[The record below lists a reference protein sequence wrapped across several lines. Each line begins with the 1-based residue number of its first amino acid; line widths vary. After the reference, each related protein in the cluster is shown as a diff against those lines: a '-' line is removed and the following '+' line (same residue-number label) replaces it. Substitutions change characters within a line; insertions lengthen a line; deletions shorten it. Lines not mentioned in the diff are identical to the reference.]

1 VRAGEGYTFMQV
13 DEHDLEREPMIIN
26 EVIQRVLLDSQIRIQ
41 NG

>member
-13 DEHDLEREPMIIN
+13 DEYDLERKPMIIN
-26 EVIQRVLLDSQIRIQ
+26 EVIQRVLLDPQIGIQ